1 MKFYKLKKNLMNRK
15 ENNKIVEIY
24 FNLVCGNV
32 QNASADGNQID
43 ADFCMAVFDCWWYIK
58 SHSNFELSVL
68 LFYVVRKTASFVLK
82 MLFIWIRMSWMFN

>member
-24 FNLVCGNV
+24 FNFVCGNV

-43 ADFCMAVFDCWWYIK
+43 ADFCMAVFDC
-58 SHSNFELSVL
+58 
-68 LFYVVRKTASFVLK
+68 
-82 MLFIWIRMSWMFN
+82 